1 MRLTTKTLRGII
13 LEVLEEG
20 KKERIMSILRGQDE
34 SVKSV
39 AIMSGQ
45 NPMAQSVAPS
55 VNDKLQQD
63 LEGALKALKYEFIR
77 IGGIFGGHSEKS
89 VIILNPKLEDMDEL
103 NRAFGQWGFVYG
115 KKSFTPSR
123 GEAGELQQDEEGMIA
138 GEEAMEYQ
146 MYEIDYGEERGYQS
160 DEYSSPTSKV
170 MGSDELEDVE
180 DNFSYVPG
188 GASGTIP
195 KGNKIL
201 IPLYGEPEPGMS
213 DAAIDKI
220 LADLDSY
227 SR

>member
-1 MRLTTKTLRGII
+1 MRLTTKNLKGLII
-13 LEVLEEG
+13 EVLEEG

-45 NPMAQSVAPS
+45 NPMAQSVSPS
-55 VNDKLQQD
+55 VNAQLQQD
-63 LEGALKALKYEFIR
+63 LEKALKSLGYEFIR

-103 NRAFGQWGFVYG
+103 NRAFRQWGFVYG
-115 KKSFTPSR
+115 KKSFTPAR

-170 MGSDELEDVE
+170 MGSDELEGVD

-188 GASGTIP
+188 GSAGAIP